1 MYTTKAFQRRNCN
14 VKNDIAVSQNS
25 SIKVTLKV
33 EPSPSLLFMLIRPL
47 WASTICLVIDK
58 PKPVPPESLLLAL
71 STL

>member
-1 MYTTKAFQRRNCN
+1 M
-14 VKNDIAVSQNS
+14 S

>member
-1 MYTTKAFQRRNCN
+1 MSKMT
-14 VKNDIAVSQNS
+14 SQFLKYS

>member
-1 MYTTKAFQRRNCN
+1 MT
-14 VKNDIAVSQNS
+14 SQFLKLF
-25 SIKVTLKV
+25 IYKVTLKV